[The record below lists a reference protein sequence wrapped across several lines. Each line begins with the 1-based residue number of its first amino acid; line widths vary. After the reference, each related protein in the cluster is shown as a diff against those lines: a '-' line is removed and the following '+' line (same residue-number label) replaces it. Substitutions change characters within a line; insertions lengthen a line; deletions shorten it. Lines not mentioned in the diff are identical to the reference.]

1 MLLWMGEYRVSRRRL
16 PMTSPGMMQD
26 KTLLALMTIGAI
38 ILVLLLR
45 ASLLELLVTWIIIL
59 FGILIVYSALRA
71 VETSSGHQP

>member
-1 MLLWMGEYRVSRRRL
+1 MLLWMGEYRVFRRRL

>member
-1 MLLWMGEYRVSRRRL
+1 
-16 PMTSPGMMQD
+16 MTSPGMMQD